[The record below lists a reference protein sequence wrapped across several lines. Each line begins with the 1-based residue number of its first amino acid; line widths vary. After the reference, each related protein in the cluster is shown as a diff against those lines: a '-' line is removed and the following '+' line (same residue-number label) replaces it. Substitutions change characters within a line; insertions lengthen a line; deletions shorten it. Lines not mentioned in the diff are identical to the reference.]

1 MDDVNGD
8 KEERMKVLI
17 ADDEPLA
24 VERLSRL
31 VTQMG
36 HEVIATA
43 HHGQDV
49 LDHIENDSPDVV
61 LLDIQMPGMNGL
73 ECAEQ
78 LSHLSPRPAI
88 IFCTAYDQHAL
99 EAFKFQAQGY
109 LLKPVAQQDLQ
120 QVFDNLTQLTQAQM
134 TGLKQQD
141 HMYDTKTQR
150 HQIAAKTYR
159 GVELIPVEN
168 IYYFLA
174 DQKYVTVRH
183 KNGSVLID
191 ETLKDLEHEF
201 ADRFIRIHRNALVS
215 LDYLEG
221 LELVAAGQYQVRL
234 RELEERLSVSR
245 RHLPSLRECMHQL

>member
-1 MDDVNGD
+1 MDEVNSD
-8 KEERMKVLI
+8 KEKWMKVLI

-36 HEVIATA
+36 HEVVATA

-49 LDHIENDSPDVV
+49 LSQIEQTSPDVV

-78 LSHLSPRPAI
+78 LRHLDPRPAV

-109 LLKPVAQQDLQ
+109 LLKPVAQEDLQ
-120 QVFDNLTQLTQAQM
+120 QVFQHLTQLTQAQM
-134 TGLKQQD
+134 TGLQLED
-141 HMYDTKTQR
+141 MDDSKTQR

-159 GVELIPVEN
+159 GVELIPLEN
-168 IYYFLA
+168 VYYFLA

-191 ETLKDLEHEF
+191 ETLKDLENEF
-201 ADRFIRIHRNALVS
+201 SDRFIRIHRNALIS

-234 RELEERLSVSR
+234 RELDERLSVSR

>member
-1 MDDVNGD
+1 
-8 KEERMKVLI
+8 MKVLI

-43 HHGQDV
+43 AHGQEV
-49 LDHIENDSPDVV
+49 LSHIENDSPDVV

-78 LSHLSPRPAI
+78 LNQFNPRPAI

-109 LLKPVAQQDLQ
+109 LLKPVAAQDLQ
-120 QVFDNLTQLTQAQM
+120 QVFHHLTQLTQAQM
-134 TGLKQQD
+134 TGLQKEEMFD
-141 HMYDTKTQR
+141 AKSQR
-150 HQIAAKTYR
+150 QQIAAKTYR

-191 ETLKDLEHEF
+191 ETLKDLEFEF
-201 ADRFIRIHRNALVS
+201 SDRFIRIHRNALVS

-221 LELVAAGQYQVRL
+221 LELVTAGQYQVRL